1 MSIIQKMNLKA
12 KLTIS
17 TSLAMIV
24 SIFIVVFVLLNESTT
39 LQKQTI
45 LSEAGHTAEKYAGQ
59 VQTEL
64 EKAMST
70 SRTLAHSLAA
80 LKEHRETRRGE
91 VGQMLKRVLA
101 ENPAI
106 LGTYTCWEPN
116 AFDGRDAAFAGT
128 EGHDATGRFVPY
140 YNRAGGNINVEPLAD
155 YDQVGPGDY
164 YQIPKRQ
171 HREAII
177 NAYDYEVGGQKILLT
192 SLVVPIMVHGR
203 FMGIVGMDLSLDEIQ
218 KTVASIK
225 PYETGVAAL
234 FCNDGTV
241 AGHFDPTRLGKQMRE
256 TERDMSG
263 DHTEPLAEAIESGR
277 SYAYTIYSK
286 AIKSDLYIINAP
298 VHVGST
304 DTPWGLTVGIPMNKV
319 MAPIKTMRTYAI
331 SIGLAT
337 ILLGAFLMF
346 LYASSFTKPI
356 MRVVDMIQ
364 DIAQGDGDLTQ
375 RLAVNSAD
383 EIGQLAKWFNTFID
397 NLHGII
403 NQVKMN
409 TEEVATASNQISA
422 TSAQMAAGAEEQAAQ
437 AGEVAASVQQM
448 SAAIVENSQN
458 AQQTATM
465 ASSATDKA
473 REGSEAM
480 QKTKSGMLAI
490 VDSAKGTSE
499 IIQSLTDRA
508 GQIDGIVQVIN
519 DIADQTNLLALNA
532 AIEAA
537 RAGEQGRGF
546 AVVADE
552 VRKLAERT
560 TQATAEIG
568 ETIKAIQE
576 DTKNA
581 ADSMTE
587 AGENVT
593 AGQEATYQTES
604 ILAEIITA
612 VEQAM
617 GMIQQI
623 AAASEEQS
631 AGAEQISKAV
641 EAIST
646 VSHQSAGGAEELAA
660 TSEELNKQSD
670 NLRTLVGRF
679 RLE

>member
-1 MSIIQKMNLKA
+1 MNFLKNMSLKG
-12 KLTIS
+12 KLTAT
-17 TSLAMIV
+17 TSLAMLL
-24 SIFIVVFVLLNESTT
+24 SIAIVVGFLLNKSTIM
-39 LQKQTI
+39 QKDAAFNEAQLIAQLHAADIEARLNKNMDIVTA
-45 LSEAGHTAEKYAGQ
+45 LSHSLTGMREQ
-59 VQTEL
+59 
-64 EKAMST
+64 
-70 SRTLAHSLAA
+70 RTLNRNSVDNI
-80 LKEHRETRRGE
+80 LKNILE
-91 VGQMLKRVLA
+91 
-101 ENPAI
+101 ENPNL
-106 LGTYTCWEPN
+106 LGIYSCWEPD
-116 AFDGRDAAFAGT
+116 AFDGQDANYANT
-128 EGHDATGRFVPY
+128 PGHDASGRYIPY
-140 YNRAGGNINVEPLAD
+140 YNRFNGAITLDPLEG
-155 YDQVGPGDY
+155 YDRSGDGDF
-164 YQIPKRQ
+164 YQIPKRTN
-171 HREAII
+171 RESII
-177 NAYDYEVGGQKILLT
+177 NAYPYEVRGKEIMLT
-192 SLVVPIMVHGR
+192 SLVAPIKVNGR
-203 FMGIVGMDLSLDEIQ
+203 FAGIVGVDIALDAVQ
-218 KTVASIK
+218 QAVADIK

-234 FCNDGTV
+234 FCNDGTI
-241 AGHFDPTRLGKQMRE
+241 AGHFDPSRLGKQMRQ

-263 DHTEPLAEAIESGR
+263 ADTDKLADAIKHGQP
-277 SYAYTIYSK
+277 YAYMVYSEHLGTD
-286 AIKSDLYIINAP
+286 IHIISEP
-298 VHVGST
+298 ITVRGT
-304 DTPWGLTVGIPMNKV
+304 DTPWGLSVGIPMDKV
-319 MAPIKTMRTYAI
+319 MAPIKAMQRYALFL
-331 SIGLAT
+331 GLVMVA
-337 ILLGAFLMF
+337 LAALAMF
-346 LYASSFTKPI
+346 FYAGSFTKPI
-356 MRVVDMIQ
+356 MRVVELIQ

-375 RLAVNSAD
+375 RLEVTSTD
-383 EIGQLAKWFNTFID
+383 EIGQLAQWFNTFVD

-403 NQVKMN
+403 SQVKMN
-409 TEEVATASNQISA
+409 TEEVATASNEISA

-465 ASSATDKA
+465 AASATDKA

-490 VDSAKGTSE
+490 VDSAKGTSD

-568 ETIKAIQE
+568 ETIKAIQK

-587 AGENVT
+587 AGENVS
-593 AGQEATYQTES
+593 AGQEATDQTES
-604 ILAEIITA
+604 ILSEIIIA
-612 VEQAM
+612 VERAM
-617 GMIQQI
+617 DMIQQI